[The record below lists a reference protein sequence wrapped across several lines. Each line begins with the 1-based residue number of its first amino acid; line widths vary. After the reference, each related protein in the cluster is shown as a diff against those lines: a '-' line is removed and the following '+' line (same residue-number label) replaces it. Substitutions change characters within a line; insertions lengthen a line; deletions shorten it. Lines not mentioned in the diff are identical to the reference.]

1 MCDTPE
7 KSAQSL
13 VAQRFSARKLKI
25 TSATV
30 SATPRKYRKVV
41 KKLRKCFF
49 FYENGEMISTFLSGF
64 ENMEESEIINAA
76 KNYAIGEPTNKE
88 DRHNLKNVK
97 RQKCKLIA
105 VVEVLGFLGS
115 PILNMIYPGE
125 VSRDVE
131 ICLDILVDK
140 YLPMFQD
147 KQKGE

>member
-1 MCDTPE
+1 M
-7 KSAQSL
+7 
-13 VAQRFSARKLKI
+13 
-25 TSATV
+25 
-30 SATPRKYRKVV
+30 
-41 KKLRKCFF
+41 RKCFV

-88 DRHNLKNVK
+88 DRRNLKNVK

-125 VSRDVE
+125 LSRDVE

>member
-1 MCDTPE
+1 MLRKIIQPPV
-7 KSAQSL
+7 L
-13 VAQRFSARKLKI
+13 VRIGSKNIPDLLAPLKI
-25 TSATV
+25 KPPPLSLSVFSPHPPANKTKKKREIL
-30 SATPRKYRKVV
+30 TP
-41 KKLRKCFF
+41 
-49 FYENGEMISTFLSGF
+49 
-64 ENMEESEIINAA
+64 A

-88 DRHNLKNVK
+88 DRRNLKNVK

-131 ICLDILVDK
+131 ICLDILIDK

>member
-1 MCDTPE
+1 MRHPRKISAKPCGVTIFSPKNVNYICDSISDTPQIYKGCE
-7 KSAQSL
+7 K
-13 VAQRFSARKLKI
+13 VEKMFHF
-25 TSATV
+25 
-30 SATPRKYRKVV
+30 
-41 KKLRKCFF
+41 LRKRRNDCYVF
-49 FYENGEMISTFLSGF
+49 SGF
-64 ENMEESEIINAA
+64 EIMEESEIVKAA

-88 DRHNLKNVK
+88 DRRNLKNVK

-125 VSRDVE
+125 LSRDVE

>member
-1 MCDTPE
+1 M
-7 KSAQSL
+7 
-13 VAQRFSARKLKI
+13 
-25 TSATV
+25 
-30 SATPRKYRKVV
+30 
-41 KKLRKCFF
+41 RKCFV

-115 PILNMIYPGE
+115 PLLNMIYPGE

>member
-41 KKLRKCFF
+41 KKLRKCFV

-105 VVEVLGFLGS
+105 VIEVLGFPDSQYDL
-115 PILNMIYPGE
+115 
-125 VSRDVE
+125 SR
-131 ICLDILVDK
+131 
-140 YLPMFQD
+140 
-147 KQKGE
+147 

>member
-1 MCDTPE
+1 MKRNDRHPYLCTGIT
-7 KSAQSL
+7 AFAVIAASL
-13 VAQRFSARKLKI
+13 CLFFTLFHFREVACFLDELGAILRPIFMGAVIAFLLLPVHRNILKFLLAMTSDRK
-25 TSATV
+25 
-30 SATPRKYRKVV
+30 
-41 KKLRKCFF
+41 
-49 FYENGEMISTFLSGF
+49 
-64 ENMEESEIINAA
+64 
-76 KNYAIGEPTNKE
+76 KE
-88 DRHNLKNVK
+88 DRRNLKNVK

>member
-1 MCDTPE
+1 MWRNGF
-7 KSAQSL
+7 Q
-13 VAQRFSARKLKI
+13 RKLCQ
-25 TSATV
+25 SDQL
-30 SATPRKYRKVV
+30 PYQLPHKYRKVV
-41 KKLRKCFF
+41 KKLRKCFIC
-49 FYENGEMISTFLSGF
+49 YENGEMISTFLSGF
-64 ENMEESEIINAA
+64 PNVEESEIIKAA